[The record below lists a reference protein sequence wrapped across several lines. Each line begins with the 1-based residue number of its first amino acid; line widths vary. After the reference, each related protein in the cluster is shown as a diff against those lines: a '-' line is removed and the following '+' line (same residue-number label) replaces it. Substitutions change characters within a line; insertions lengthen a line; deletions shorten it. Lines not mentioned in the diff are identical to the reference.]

1 MSVSEKDLT
10 TFIQVQWK
18 KGENIGF
25 AELLKTL
32 KTDWTDRV
40 KGMEIFKKMI
50 DNGATYCSNFM
61 SEFNYLKEPFSC
73 QVFYFKN

>member
-10 TFIQVQWK
+10 TFIRIQWK
-18 KGENIGF
+18 TGESIGF

-40 KGMEIFKKMI
+40 KGMDIFKNLL
-50 DNGATYCSNFM
+50 DNGATECSNFM
-61 SEFNYLKEPFSC
+61 SEFHYLKEPFC
-73 QVFYFKN
+73 VQV